1 MQRWLAVETASRG
14 VRTAMM
20 HVVRNRNVWAL
31 GVMTSLVTVSLSAQ
45 QPATPPQQPATAA
58 QQSTTPPQQMAVSDQ
73 YVPGQAVPEVQPGTQ
88 MMNLTL
94 EQAMEMALE
103 NNLDLKVARMN
114 PQSVD
119 YQLASA
125 RAAFL
130 PQLSGNYRYNNQA
143 SLNNDLNYVV
153 NSFHNQNASYSASIS
168 KTMPWYGGRLTGSFS
183 SNRASTDRPRT
194 PLNPNFTAGGS
205 FNYTQPLLRGFRI
218 DDTRNQLRTLTISRQ
233 VADLA
238 LTSTIE
244 NTKASVRTAYWN
256 LRQAIEQIE
265 IQRRS
270 LELANRLYQDNET
283 KVEIGTLAPI
293 ETTTS
298 ETQVAN
304 AEQALLNAQI
314 QWRTAELTLKRLLA
328 SGPDDDV
335 YKATINPTE
344 TAALSVQSVDIP
356 AAVQSALAQRTD
368 LEQAK
373 RNLEI
378 SRLNLQVTGD
388 STKPQLDLVGGYSV
402 TGQNAQITDS
412 TGTVTGVTG
421 YGAAFNQAFGLNLPT
436 WNVQFQFS
444 YPLFMRA
451 AKANFA
457 RAQLQID
464 QSLAS
469 LKASELTVTADV
481 TNAGLA
487 VENTYKQY
495 QAAQKAREVAD
506 RNAVAEQTRFD
517 VGMSTNYN
525 VVQAQ
530 TNLTTQR
537 LAELRALISYLN
549 AVAEFDRIQR
559 VGR

>member
-1 MQRWLAVETASRG
+1 
-14 VRTAMM
+14 MM
-20 HVVRNRNVWAL
+20 HGFRNPKVWTLAL
-31 GVMTSLVTVSLSAQ
+31 VAGMVTATVSAQQAPPAATVPAAGAAAQ
-45 QPATPPQQPATAA
+45 QPAPAPQPNAAVPQTA
-58 QQSTTPPQQMAVSDQ
+58 VVDK
-73 YVPGQAVPEVQPGTQ
+73 YVVGQATPEPQPGTQ
-88 MMNLTL
+88 LMNLTL
-94 EQAMEMALE
+94 EQAMQMALD

-114 PQSVD
+114 PAGVD

-130 PQLSGNYRYNNQA
+130 PQVTGTYGYRKSSQ
-143 SLNNDLNYVV
+143 LNNNNLEGAANIDSNLQTF
-153 NSFHNQNASYSASIS
+153 NSGIS
-168 KTMPWYGGRLTGSFS
+168 QTTPWFGGRYTASFNNS
-183 SNRASTDRPRT
+183 RNANNSTQNLR
-194 PLNPNFTAGGS
+194 NPSLSATAT
-205 FNYTQPLLRGFRI
+205 FNYTQPLLSGFKA
-218 DDTRNQLRTLTISRQ
+218 DNTRNLVKTLAIQREVSDLQLL
-233 VADLA
+233 
-238 LTSTIE
+238 STIE
-244 NTKASVRTAYWN
+244 NTKAGVRTAYWN

-270 LELANRLYQDNET
+270 LDLANRLFQDNKT

-356 AAVQSALAQRTD
+356 AAVQKALADRTD
-368 LEQAK
+368 LVQAK
-373 RNLEI
+373 RNIDI
-378 SRLNLQVTGD
+378 SRINLLVTRD
-388 STKPQLDLVGGYSV
+388 ATKPQLDLQGGYSL
-402 TGQNAQITDS
+402 
-412 TGTVTGVTG
+412 TGTGGPLFNRDGTITPGG
-421 YGAAFNQAFGLNLPT
+421 YGQAFSYISGFDLPT
-436 WNVQFQFS
+436 WNVQFNFT

-451 AKANFA
+451 AKANYA

-481 TNAGLA
+481 TNAGLN

-495 QAAQKAREVAD
+495 QAAQKAREVAE
-506 RNAVAEQTRFD
+506 RNAEAEQTRFD

-537 LAELRALISYLN
+537 LAELRAIISYLN